1 MKARLTEGSPA
12 VLPPAPPPFVP
23 VWEPPAH
30 AARRVG
36 LSRSG
41 MYLLMAAGSVTWRQ
55 LGGRRLVNI
64 ASLLAHIESLPG
76 RDAG

>member
-1 MKARLTEGSPA
+1 MKARLTERSPA
-12 VLPPAPPPFVP
+12 ALASAPPPFVP
-23 VWEPPAH
+23 VWEAPAH

-41 MYLLMAAGSVTWRQ
+41 IYLLMASGSVTWRQ
-55 LGGRRLVNI
+55 CGGRRLVNI
-64 ASLLAHIESLPG
+64 ASLLAYVDRLPG